1 MPVPFP
7 LSLHHPVRVLL
18 RAPRR
23 TSFHSCLAI
32 TFYSGRRTDLY
43 FSEEAKNNKDIIV
56 DQDTVGKDL
65 CAELRARFEA
75 RGPVSPALSF
85 AMVRLRRRSVGV
97 VVVVFVAMRWSKGMD

>member
-1 MPVPFP
+1 MQIPFP
-7 LSLHHPVRVLL
+7 LLLHRPVRVLL
-18 RAPRR
+18 RATSC

-56 DQDTVGKDL
+56 DQETVGKDL